1 MNAKIIKSLA
11 TINTAI
17 EELISCLS
25 DEEATAKV
33 APAPVKS
40 DKTKTTEKKTPAK
53 AAEADP
59 DTDGEITEEYLEGL
73 SYNNLKKLAK
83 QLGITAVGAR
93 EELVEKILTLNGG
106 EADGA
111 DEADDDDED
120 DKPAKTSPKKSAP
133 AKKPLGKKSAPEP
146 EPEDEDEDDEDEEE
160 DPIVTSVNEAVK
172 DMTDEEIAD
181 FLTDVGIRAK
191 GKRQAL
197 IAAVVKAVREG
208 KIELD
213 DEDEEEENPVRE
225 SRRTDSKTKA
235 PDKKSKKSKNEPEE
249 EEDEDEKESDDIND
263 PDNEDM
269 TDERRE
275 AIREFTSEAQEQFDS
290 GELTR
295 KDIVSWLTDMGV
307 EDKSSCKS
315 MTDDEL
321 FERYVYVSCLFIDDE
336 GEMNEEGGY
345 TVNGVPYCC
354 GAPLKYS
361 KDTKTYICEACGSE
375 YEA

>member
-25 DEEATAKV
+25 EEEAPAKA

-40 DKTKTTEKKTPAK
+40 DKTKTSEKKTSTK
-53 AAEADP
+53 AAEADT

-106 EADGA
+106 EAD
-111 DEADDDDED
+111 EADDDED
-120 DKPAKTSPKKSAP
+120 DKPAKTSSKKSAP
-133 AKKPLGKKSAPEP
+133 AKKSLGKKSAPEP
-146 EPEDEDEDDEDEEE
+146 EPEDEDDDDEDEEE
-160 DPIVTSVNEAVK
+160 DPIVASVNEAVK

-225 SRRTDSKTKA
+225 SKRTDSKTKA
-235 PDKKSKKSKNEPEE
+235 DKKKSKKPEPEE
-249 EEDEDEKESDDIND
+249 DDDDEDESDDVND

-275 AIREFTSEAQEQFDS
+275 AIREFTAEAQEQFDS
-290 GELTR
+290 GELSR
-295 KDIVSWLTDMGV
+295 KDIVSWLTDIGV

-321 FERYVYVSCLFIDDE
+321 FEKYVYVSCLFIDDE
-336 GEMNEEGGY
+336 GEMNEGEGGY

-354 GAPLKYS
+354 GTPLKYS